1 MSKFKFQLVGID
13 GLFLEKE
20 VEALICQTDLGEISI
35 LANHH
40 PIITVVKRG
49 KIKIRNDD
57 KIEELEILN
66 DYILEF
72 SENIA
77 RLLEMF

>member
-20 VEALICQTDLGEISI
+20 VEVLICQTDLGEISI

-49 KIKIRNDD
+49 KIKIRNED